1 MKVMRHI
8 LVGMTAVLFL
18 AGCSTASKVPHKDQY
33 LKDGQLPIDGVW
45 AFTRIST
52 RTLKYKIEN
61 QKMTITRRWGILP
74 AGTVLAKNITP
85 IDSKTYTCEVLNY
98 ARPNPTSP
106 YRIVGYGPGR
116 VEVLSETL
124 FTLRYFPN
132 PKLGFY
138 KEVTENYEKV
148 GNN

>member
-1 MKVMRHI
+1 
-8 LVGMTAVLFL
+8 MTL
-18 AGCSTASKVPHKDQY
+18 
-33 LKDGQLPIDGVW
+33 
-45 AFTRIST
+45 
-52 RTLKYKIEN
+52 
-61 QKMTITRRWGILP
+61 TRRWGIVP
-74 AGTVLAKNITP
+74 GGTVLAKNITP
-85 IDSKTYTCEVLNY
+85 IDAKTYSCEVINY

-124 FTLRYFPN
+124 FTLRYFAN

-138 KEVTENYEKV
+138 QEVTENYKKI